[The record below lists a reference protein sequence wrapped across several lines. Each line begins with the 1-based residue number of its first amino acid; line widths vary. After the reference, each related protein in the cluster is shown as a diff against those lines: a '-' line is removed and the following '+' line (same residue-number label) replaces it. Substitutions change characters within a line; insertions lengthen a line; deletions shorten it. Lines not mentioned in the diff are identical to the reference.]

1 MNGPRGGVVALIA
14 VGVSFLG
21 SPVSGV
27 EKRKAAAP
35 TPTAAARP
43 TAAPATAR
51 KAPVPLPPVEMK
63 LEQRGARFFLVL
75 SRPVEAVEVYLGNTL
90 VQRCGRCQEC
100 DVTDAVAKAGVGE
113 LRFVCIDER
122 NTRHVRTQSVEN
134 AARSAASPTKRPD
147 AAARSL
153 VHGTPT
159 VAKPTSPATVQ
170 MESKPVIDAMLSAPL
185 GALKPRSKLFLTGRQ
200 FGSKR
205 GAVLM
210 AGRFPGPVELDGLE
224 WSDTR
229 ISGTVPTSMAEI
241 VNQTV
246 KILVKRADGK
256 TSEPK
261 EIGFQGRVEY
271 RCDGKGGIYGS
282 DGSFTDCSPY
292 NCHELAGTIQ
302 CYARCTHGGH
312 CANLRHFACDPE
324 EKCIPWTY

>member
-1 MNGPRGGVVALIA
+1 MKQPRGSVLALIA
-14 VGVSFLG
+14 VGVSLLG

-27 EKRKAAAP
+27 EKRKGAAP
-35 TPTAAARP
+35 KPTATARPTAAARK
-43 TAAPATAR
+43 TAT
-51 KAPVPLPPVEMK
+51 PLPPIEVK
-63 LEQRGARFFLVL
+63 LENRGARIFLVL
-75 SRPVEAVEVYLGNTL
+75 SRPADAVEVYSGNTL
-90 VQRCGRCQEC
+90 VQRCGRGSEC
-100 DVTDAVAKAGVGE
+100 DVTDAVMAAGAGE
-113 LRFVCIDER
+113 LRFVCIDSR
-122 NTRHVRTQSVEN
+122 GTRYAKTQSV
-134 AARSAASPTKRPD
+134 AAYARSMPAATRAPEPAPRSAAHQPS
-147 AAARSL
+147 A
-153 VHGTPT
+153 
-159 VAKPTSPATVQ
+159 VAKPTAQAAVGV
-170 MESKPVIDAMLSAPL
+170 ESKPVIDAMLTAPL
-185 GALKPRSKLFLTGRQ
+185 GALRPRSKLFLTGRQ

-282 DGSFTDCSPY
+282 DGSFTDCKPY

-302 CYARCTHGGH
+302 CYARCTSGAD
-312 CANLRHFACDPE
+312 CASLEQFVCSAD
-324 EKCIPWTY
+324 EKCIRRTY